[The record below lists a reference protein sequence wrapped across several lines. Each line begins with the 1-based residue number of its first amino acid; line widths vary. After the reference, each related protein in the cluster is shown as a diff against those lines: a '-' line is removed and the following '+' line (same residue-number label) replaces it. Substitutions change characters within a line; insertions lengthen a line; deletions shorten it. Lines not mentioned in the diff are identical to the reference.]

1 MRTIE
6 NLGAWW
12 LQIAALVAAAALAML
27 LLRAAAPHA
36 RLLCWQCVLAA
47 CLALPMVQP
56 WRSAQ
61 DAAIGVT
68 LHAAAPRFAGSTRP
82 AWNWPEAILDVIGIG
97 VAARLAMLAAGL
109 WRLRRYRKNSR
120 TAGQSW
126 GELQARLGVHAEIRI
141 SDEVAGPVTFGLR
154 RPLVLLPE
162 RWVAN
167 EAVVCHE
174 LLHVRRRDWA
184 FAVSEEM
191 IRAVLWF
198 HPAVWRLISQIRLA
212 REQTVD
218 RAVVDVTK
226 SREQYLRTLLAIAE
240 AKAHL
245 DLAPAP
251 LFLRT
256 RHVPKR
262 VAALMREVSMSRQRF
277 ICSVLLF
284 AAAGL
289 TAMLVSSRA
298 FPLQAAPQSL
308 ELKKGTYKSFAK
320 GFYPAEAKDKRIE
333 GDVTVRYTLDA
344 EGRVAEATVV
354 SGPQELRAAA
364 LQFMRSLKI
373 EKGSPLS
380 LLQNGAGE
388 FTISYRLGDQPLEV
402 APESQEKR
410 AVYKRP
416 PVYPPTAKQAG
427 IEGMVTLDV
436 LVGKDGTVREIE
448 VISGEPLLADA
459 AKEAVSN
466 WLFRPTLLN
475 GEPVEVKTQ
484 VDINFSLTK

>member
-1 MRTIE
+1 MLTIE
-6 NLGAWW
+6 NLAAYW
-12 LQIAALVAAAALAML
+12 LQVAALVASGALAML
-27 LLRAAAPHA
+27 ALRAAAPHV
-36 RLLCWQCVLAA
+36 RLLCWQCLLAA
-47 CLALPMVQP
+47 CLILPVAQP
-56 WRSAQ
+56 RPSAENG
-61 DAAIGVT
+61 AISVT
-68 LHAAAPRFAGSTRP
+68 LHAAAVRAGVSTRS
-82 AWNWPEAILDVIGIG
+82 AWNSRPAIFGAIG
-97 VAARLAMLAAGL
+97 VGIAARLAMLAAGL
-109 WRLRRYRKNSR
+109 WRLRRYRRNSR
-120 TAGQSW
+120 PTGQLP
-126 GELQARLGVHAEIRI
+126 ELQARLGVRAEIRV
-141 SDEVAGPVTFGLR
+141 SNEVSGPVTFGLR

-162 RWVAN
+162 RWIAN

-184 FAVSEEM
+184 FAVSEEI
-191 IRAVLWF
+191 IRAILWF
-198 HPAVWRLISQIRLA
+198 HPAVWRLISQIQLA

-240 AKAHL
+240 AKADL

-256 RHVPKR
+256 RHLPKR
-262 VAALMREVSMSRQRF
+262 VAALMREVSMSRKRF

-284 AAAGL
+284 AAAGAA
-289 TAMLVSSRA
+289 AMLVSSRA
-298 FPLQAAPQSL
+298 FPLQAAPQSV
-308 ELKKGTYKSFAK
+308 ELKKGTYKHFAK
-320 GFYPAEAKDKRIE
+320 GFYPAEAKDKRVE
-333 GDVTVRYTLDA
+333 GDVTVRYTVDA
-344 EGRVAEATVV
+344 EGRVTDATVV

-364 LQFMRSLKI
+364 LQFIRSLNI

-380 LLQNGAGE
+380 SPLENGSGE
-388 FTISYRLGDQPLEV
+388 FTISYRLGDQPVQV

-410 AVYKRP
+410 AIYKRQ
-416 PVYPPTAKQAG
+416 PVYPPAAKQAG

-448 VISGEPLLADA
+448 LISGEPRLADA

-484 VDINFSLTK
+484 VDINFSLTQ